1 MKSKRFLLS
10 FIFTSFLFSQDLNLL
25 TYNIHGLNPIIAGD
39 DPYNRIPIILSKIT
53 EYDIIFFQENWIYD
67 NNSFSSMLDSYN
79 VFTTNVSKFFW
90 PINKVINSNGAGL
103 SLAISKSI
111 DIIGSNEYLFEN
123 CSGWLSRDND
133 CLASK
138 GFQHIRVLINGQ
150 ILDLYNTHFDAGRSD
165 SDKKVRLSQL
175 NQLQEYIKVNSE
187 DYPVIIAGD
196 LNILHQSSEYKII
209 DSFITDNEFVLAD
222 WSSDLSKSKFGKL
235 DYILYKSS
243 NETSINLRKCRVDTN
258 LRGLS
263 DHPPIQAVFNLE
275 N

>member
-1 MKSKRFLLS
+1 MKSKRFLLP
-10 FIFTSFLFSQDLNLL
+10 FFFTSFLFSQDLNLL

-67 NNSFSSMLDSYN
+67 NNSFSSMMESYN
-79 VFTTNVSKFFW
+79 VFSTSYSKFFW
-90 PINKVINSNGAGL
+90 PINKLINSNGAGL

-111 DIIGSNEYLFEN
+111 DLIDSSEHLFEY
-123 CSGWLSRDND
+123 CSGWLSKDND

-138 GFQHIRVLINGQ
+138 GFQHLRVRIDGQ
-150 ILDLYNTHFDAGRSD
+150 ILDLYNTHFDAGRSE
-165 SDKKVRLSQL
+165 SDKNARLSQL
-175 NQLQEYIKVNSE
+175 NQLQKYIKVNSAN
-187 DYPVIIAGD
+187 YPVIIAGD
-196 LNILHQSSEYKII
+196 LNILYESIEYKII
-209 DSFITDNEFVLAD
+209 DSFIIDNKFALAD

-243 NETSINLRKCRVDTN
+243 NETNINFEKCKVDTN

-263 DHPPIQAVFNLE
+263 DHPAIQAVFNLE

>member
-1 MKSKRFLLS
+1 MKSKRFLLP

-67 NNSFSSMLDSYN
+67 NNSFSSMMESYN
-79 VFTTNVSKFFW
+79 VFSTSYSKFFW
-90 PINKVINSNGAGL
+90 PINKLINSNGAGL

-111 DIIGSNEYLFEN
+111 DLIDSSEHLFEY
-123 CSGWLSRDND
+123 CSGWLSKDND

-138 GFQHIRVLINGQ
+138 GFQHLRVRIDGQ
-150 ILDLYNTHFDAGRSD
+150 ILDLYNTHFDAGRSE
-165 SDKKVRLSQL
+165 SDKNARLSQL
-175 NQLQEYIKVNSE
+175 NQLQKYIKVNSAN
-187 DYPVIIAGD
+187 YPVIIAGD
-196 LNILHQSSEYKII
+196 LNILYESIEYKII
-209 DSFITDNEFVLAD
+209 DSFIIDNKFALAD

-243 NETSINLRKCRVDTN
+243 NETNINFEKCKVDTN

-263 DHPPIQAVFNLE
+263 DHPAIQAVFNLE

>member
-1 MKSKRFLLS
+1 MKSKRFLLP
-10 FIFTSFLFSQDLNLL
+10 FFFTSFLFSQDLNLL

-39 DPYNRIPIILSKIT
+39 DPYNRIPIILSKIA

-67 NNSFSSMLDSYN
+67 NNSFSSMMESYN
-79 VFTTNVSKFFW
+79 VFSTSYSKFFW
-90 PINKVINSNGAGL
+90 PINKLINSNGAGL

-111 DIIGSNEYLFEN
+111 DLIDSSEHLFEY
-123 CSGWLSRDND
+123 CSGWLSKDND

-138 GFQHIRVLINGQ
+138 GFQHLRVRIDGQ
-150 ILDLYNTHFDAGRSD
+150 ILDLYNTHFDAGRSE
-165 SDKKVRLSQL
+165 SDKNARLSQL
-175 NQLQEYIKVNSE
+175 NQLQKYIKVNSAN
-187 DYPVIIAGD
+187 YPVIIAGD
-196 LNILHQSSEYKII
+196 LNILYESIEYKII
-209 DSFITDNEFVLAD
+209 DSFIIDNKFALAD

-243 NETSINLRKCRVDTN
+243 NETNINFEKCKVDTN

-263 DHPPIQAVFNLE
+263 DHPAIQAVFNLE

>member
-1 MKSKRFLLS
+1 MKSKGFLLPI
-10 FIFTSFLFSQDLNLL
+10 IFTSFLFSQDLNIL

-67 NNSFSSMLDSYN
+67 NNSFSSMLESYN
-79 VFTTNVSKFFW
+79 VFTSSDSKFFW
-90 PINKVINSNGAGL
+90 PMNKLINSNGAGL

-111 DIIGSNEYLFEN
+111 DLIDYSEYLFES
-123 CSGWLSRDND
+123 CSGWLSKDND

-138 GFQHIRVLINGQ
+138 GFQHLRVRIDGQ
-150 ILDLYNTHFDAGRSD
+150 ILDLYNTHFDAGRSK
-165 SDKKVRLSQL
+165 SDKNARLSQL
-175 NQLQEYIKVNSE
+175 NQLQKYIKINSAN
-187 DYPVIIAGD
+187 YPVIIAGD
-196 LNILHQSSEYKII
+196 LNILYESSEYKII
-209 DSFITDNEFVLAD
+209 DSFIIDNKFVLAD

-235 DYILYKSS
+235 DYILYKFS
-243 NETSINLRKCRVDTN
+243 NETNINLEKCSVDTK

-263 DHPPIQAVFNLE
+263 DHPAVQAVFNLD

>member
-1 MKSKRFLLS
+1 LKSKRFLLP

-67 NNSFSSMLDSYN
+67 NNSFSSMMESYN
-79 VFTTNVSKFFW
+79 VFSTSYSKFFW
-90 PINKVINSNGAGL
+90 PINKLINSNGAGL

-111 DIIGSNEYLFEN
+111 DLIDSSEHLFEY
-123 CSGWLSRDND
+123 CSGWLSKDND
-133 CLASK
+133 CFASK
-138 GFQHIRVLINGQ
+138 GFQHLRVRIDGQ
-150 ILDLYNTHFDAGRSD
+150 ILDLYNTHFDAGRSE
-165 SDKKVRLSQL
+165 SDKNARLSQL
-175 NQLQEYIKVNSE
+175 NQLQKYIKVNSAN
-187 DYPVIIAGD
+187 YPVIIAGD
-196 LNILHQSSEYKII
+196 LNILYESIEYKII
-209 DSFITDNEFVLAD
+209 DSFIIDNKFALAD

-243 NETSINLRKCRVDTN
+243 NETNINFEKCKVDTN

-263 DHPPIQAVFNLE
+263 DHPAIQAVFNLE

>member
-111 DIIGSNEYLFEN
+111 DIIGSSEYLFEN

>member
-1 MKSKRFLLS
+1 MKSKRFLLA

-67 NNSFSSMLDSYN
+67 NNSFSSMMESYN
-79 VFTTNVSKFFW
+79 VFSTSYSKFFW
-90 PINKVINSNGAGL
+90 PINKLINSNGAGL

-111 DIIGSNEYLFEN
+111 DLIDSSEHLFEY
-123 CSGWLSRDND
+123 CSGWLSKDND

-138 GFQHIRVLINGQ
+138 GFQHLRVRIDGQ
-150 ILDLYNTHFDAGRSD
+150 ILDLYNTHFDAGRSE
-165 SDKKVRLSQL
+165 SDKNARLSQL
-175 NQLQEYIKVNSE
+175 NQLQKYIKVNSAN
-187 DYPVIIAGD
+187 YPVIIAGD
-196 LNILHQSSEYKII
+196 LNILYESIEYKII
-209 DSFITDNEFVLAD
+209 DSFIIDNKFALAD

-243 NETSINLRKCRVDTN
+243 NETNINFEKCKVDSN
-258 LRGLS
+258 LRGLN
-263 DHPPIQAVFNLE
+263 DHPAIQAVFNLE